1 MPKMIKSHY
10 RANRKPLK
18 DIQDTGKGK
27 A

>member
-1 MPKMIKSHY
+1 MIKSHY